1 VDEIDLDQEMPQ
13 GDFDDDFFTDLGKA
27 ERHKDEKRKRQT
39 RFRSRAE
46 SRDLPPPVY
55 LIQDLIEAGADAVIY
70 GDSESLK
77 SFFSLAMGGSLA
89 TGIPA
94 FGKFAI
100 PNKGVV
106 FYFAAEGKNNM
117 EKKRLTAWEVD
128 NGFEP
133 FAIDNLWIGDGAFI
147 IDDKDVEESICDIEY
162 HLGDQKGKV
171 PVLFV
176 IDTLSRA
183 LNGQDEDK
191 ANIAAKYLN
200 NVKKIKDRIGGTSL
214 TIAHTGKD
222 RARGLRGSSGY
233 FAGFDTVLAVNTTQD
248 PDTLL
253 HTSELTIE
261 KQKDGITGIHYWFQ
275 SREIEIPDGKSLV
288 LDPIDD
294 EVGKKDM
301 TKRKPMK
308 YEDVYVAIR
317 SLAPNGSI
325 LTKREVAT
333 QVAATLNITVNGVE
347 RALDRDKEKGDKDRY
362 KNLREGDKFRLPSYT
377 LGSEQTIQD
386 QIKELRD
393 AEIER
398 LKERIQEQGMKSI
411 QGEVK
416 DQMESIFPNGGMD

>member
-1 VDEIDLDQEMPQ
+1 
-13 GDFDDDFFTDLGKA
+13 
-27 ERHKDEKRKRQT
+27 
-39 RFRSRAE
+39 
-46 SRDLPPPVY
+46 
-55 LIQDLIEAGADAVIY
+55 
-70 GDSESLK
+70 
-77 SFFSLAMGGSLA
+77 
-89 TGIPA
+89 
-94 FGKFAI
+94 
-100 PNKGVV
+100 
-106 FYFAAEGKNNM
+106 
-117 EKKRLTAWEVD
+117 
-128 NGFEP
+128 
-133 FAIDNLWIGDGAFI
+133 
-147 IDDKDVEESICDIEY
+147 
-162 HLGDQKGKV
+162 
-171 PVLFV
+171 
-176 IDTLSRA
+176 LSRA